1 MRWSWGQKSGAFTIA
16 PFIYTCT
23 YQALPM
29 PYLSRGGGG
38 GGVAHSPF
46 IITLN
51 IAYSLNK
58 SLNMATVPTCV
69 ILHLPGSV
77 MLLLS
82 LVHVSQGYPACP
94 LPPPTSSTLS
104 PIYLG
109 HSPSILPWS
118 HPNLLWPLPHLPCPI
133 ISWSLS
139 FIHVPW
145 PHPSC

>member
-1 MRWSWGQKSGAFTIA
+1 MVAFTIK
-16 PFIYTCT
+16 PCKSH
-23 YQALPM
+23 ALHAM
-29 PYLSRGGGG
+29 YLHESSGGR
-38 GGVAHSPF
+38 AHMYSPF
-46 IITLN
+46 IRTLN

-58 SLNMATVPTCV
+58 SLNMATVPTCG

-139 FIHVPW
+139 FLHVQW